1 MIRRAFLLPLA
12 TSSLAI
18 SAFAG
23 PPLEF
28 DDPDT
33 PGAGNWEINFASTME
48 NRASLWEFK
57 PLLDL
62 NYGWGERVQLKLKP
76 RLVVLDEPGESTRA
90 GAGNIQFGVKWRFLD
105 EDIRGIAMSV
115 YPQADFNPPGRS
127 IERGLVDDG
136 HDLFLP
142 LQIARTFG
150 RTRLYADGGYNWR
163 EGHDDEWILGV
174 AAEHRLAES
183 FIIMGELR
191 EIVQADFDDHELFFN
206 VGFKWKLQENWT
218 ILAAAGR
225 TIHEPRGERA
235 AVFSYLGLQLLF

>member
-1 MIRRAFLLPLA
+1 VGLSLLTSAA
-12 TSSLAI
+12 TGL
-18 SAFAG
+18 AG

-48 NRASLWEFK
+48 KRASLWEFK

-76 RLVVLDEPGESTRA
+76 RLVVLDPPGEGARA

-105 EDIRGIAMSV
+105 EDDHGVAMSF
-115 YPQADFNPPGRS
+115 YPQADFNPPGGS

-142 LQIARTFG
+142 FQIARTFG

-163 EGHDDEWILGV
+163 EGREDEWILGV
-174 AAEHRLAES
+174 AAEHRLADK
-183 FIIMGELR
+183 FIVMGELR
-191 EIVQADFDDHELFFN
+191 DIAQADFDDHELFFN
-206 VGFKWKLQENWT
+206 AGFKWKLHQNWT
-218 ILAAAGR
+218 LLAAAGR